1 MPKEVKISY
10 KLFQELCK
18 YHLGDQDWSDIHYI
32 KRELSDKLQRM
43 VDREQYRSTLFTDK
57 SADVTPAQHLT
68 NKE

>member
-57 SADVTPAQHLT
+57 SAGVTSAQHLT